1 MALKLKGSTSGF
13 VAIDAPPVAGNN
25 TIILPE
31 NVGSAQQV
39 LANDITAGV
48 TTFTQ
53 VTINRNGDITTP
65 GTISIG
71 GTLTY
76 EDVTNI
82 DSVGIIT
89 ARNAIILSENNAIHF
104 RGTAA
109 DDADAILRQSSG
121 GGQLLI
127 NSRNDT
133 ILNIDSNND
142 STDAHFAVAS
152 NAATGSST
160 ELFRVQEDGN
170 VGIGSVI
177 PQAKLDIYR
186 DDSTNSGTVQ
196 ITQNGSGD
204 ASIDFQIK
212 GIREYT
218 LGIDN
223 SDSDKFKLSTTAGLG
238 SNDVI
243 TVTTSGAVGLG
254 TNNPQKTLNVFAG
267 AGTTELIRLSQRVD
281 ASVQQ
286 EFGIGWCS
294 NNNHVHPGAKI
305 TSQEFDVSDTRRS
318 LVFYTRGTNQDI
330 APTERLRI
338 AADGHV
344 AIGGY
349 GDPASILDIRE
360 EQDGAETKI
369 RLFNTDNDNTTT
381 QTAALY
387 LSPDSRA
394 AALTGLRSIK
404 ENADMS
410 TSAARDVSLTLNTL
424 QNNSQVEAIRI
435 TSSGDV
441 LLNKS
446 NNQNTLMSNTS
457 DGSDNQ
463 SVFVG
468 GGGGAS
474 DSRGAYIWAKGNEYS
489 STGGF
494 LQLNAGNVGTAPIT
508 FSTAG
513 SEKIRIESG
522 GSLLINTTSAVSN
535 TKFVVAGNTNQF
547 NPDTGT
553 GASIRSYVLSRSYT
567 MSTSST
573 NLLTFDN
580 WGTSAFEMTVFR
592 RDNASPAGAN
602 VTKIYL
608 AFHGSGTNITQASI
622 AQESKVTRGS
632 IHTTTFGISEN
643 NNTATLTVTGDDNGG
658 ETQDFTFH
666 IMARGNNAGTI
677 VVA

>member
-1 MALKLKGSTSGF
+1 
-13 VAIDAPPVAGNN
+13 
-25 TIILPE
+25 
-31 NVGSAQQV
+31 
-39 LANDITAGV
+39 
-48 TTFTQ
+48 
-53 VTINRNGDITTP
+53 
-65 GTISIG
+65 
-71 GTLTY
+71 
-76 EDVTNI
+76 
-82 DSVGIIT
+82 
-89 ARNAIILSENNAIHF
+89 
-104 RGTAA
+104 
-109 DDADAILRQSSG
+109 
-121 GGQLLI
+121 
-127 NSRNDT
+127 
-133 ILNIDSNND
+133 NIDSNND

-666 IMARGNNAGTI
+666 IMA
-677 VVA
+677 

>member
-294 NNNHVHPGAKI
+294 NNNHDHPGAKI

-369 RLFNTDNDNTTT
+369 RLFNTDNGNTTT

-394 AALTGLRSIK
+394 TALTGLRSIK

-424 QNNSQVEAIRI
+424 QNNSQVEALRI
-435 TSSGDV
+435 DSSGRV
-441 LLNKS
+441 LIGTTTEGQADADNLTIADS
-446 NNQNTLMSNTS
+446 GSCGITLRSGTSAAGAIYFSDATSGAAEYDGAVIYNQSSQYMDFYTAQSQRLRIQSGGIVSIPNGIELGSGIDGTTANTLDDYEEGSFTPTIS
-457 DGSDNQ
+457 DGSGNNSTFGGITSAKYTKIGDTVRASFRAVNVQTSGLTGSDVFYVKGLPFTTTGRNYNLAFIRSWNASNWGAAQSVVAAFVESDQVSFYGDDGSTTGGVVFKVEDLIHNQ
-463 SVFVG
+463 SDIFMTMV
-468 GGGGAS
+468 
-474 DSRGAYIWAKGNEYS
+474 Y
-489 STGGF
+489 
-494 LQLNAGNVGTAPIT
+494 Q
-508 FSTAG
+508 
-513 SEKIRIESG
+513 
-522 GSLLINTTSAVSN
+522 TT
-535 TKFVVAGNTNQF
+535 
-547 NPDTGT
+547 
-553 GASIRSYVLSRSYT
+553 
-567 MSTSST
+567 
-573 NLLTFDN
+573 
-580 WGTSAFEMTVFR
+580 E
-592 RDNASPAGAN
+592 
-602 VTKIYL
+602 
-608 AFHGSGTNITQASI
+608 
-622 AQESKVTRGS
+622 
-632 IHTTTFGISEN
+632 
-643 NNTATLTVTGDDNGG
+643 
-658 ETQDFTFH
+658 
-666 IMARGNNAGTI
+666 
-677 VVA
+677 